1 MTCNDNSYPRK
12 QARHKM
18 STSLLEEH
26 NIRFMVWVIQYHFYS
41 LQWRTATLIVIKRHF
56 HLSNMKKYY
65 IVYRSGNLIPLL
77 TLTEVEL
84 FKKKHREFVFM
95 KSTYHWNQ
103 RITSSTKQST
113 NLNKP
118 ILIQLYLDLYI
129 HCGHINGL
137 LWQINFPNRVNVLCY
152 ENLTM
157 NAMAPK

>member
-41 LQWRTATLIVIKRHF
+41 LQWRTATLTVIKRHF

-84 FKKKHREFVFM
+84 FKK
-95 KSTYHWNQ
+95 SIGNLCSWNQ
-103 RITSSTKQST
+103 RITEINVSLAAQNSLPTWT
-113 NLNKP
+113 NQYWYSYTS
-118 ILIQLYLDLYI
+118 IYTFTVDI
-129 HCGHINGL
+129 
-137 LWQINFPNRVNVLCY
+137 
-152 ENLTM
+152 
-157 NAMAPK
+157 

>member
-84 FKKKHREFVFM
+84 FKK
-95 KSTYHWNQ
+95 SIGNLCSWNQ
-103 RITSSTKQST
+103 RITEINVSLAARNSLPTWT
-113 NLNKP
+113 NQYWYSYTS
-118 ILIQLYLDLYI
+118 IYTFTVDI
-129 HCGHINGL
+129 
-137 LWQINFPNRVNVLCY
+137 
-152 ENLTM
+152 
-157 NAMAPK
+157 

>member
-84 FKKKHREFVFM
+84 FKKSIRNLC
-95 KSTYHWNQ
+95 SWNQ
-103 RITSSTKQST
+103 RITSSTQQST
-113 NLNKP
+113 HLNKT

-129 HCGHINGL
+129 HWGHVNRL

-152 ENLTM
+152 ETLTM

>member
-84 FKKKHREFVFM
+84 FKK
-95 KSTYHWNQ
+95 SIGNLCSWNQ
-103 RITSSTKQST
+103 RITEINVSLAAHNSLPTWTKQYWYSYT
-113 NLNKP
+113 S
-118 ILIQLYLDLYI
+118 IYTFTGD
-129 HCGHINGL
+129 
-137 LWQINFPNRVNVLCY
+137 
-152 ENLTM
+152 M
-157 NAMAPK
+157 